1 MISAIQNNITGSKNC
16 VHISI
21 PTFIVCAEISLIV
34 CTYRTKRF
42 PVFFRM
48 DKDRI
53 VFRLMKIKERL

>member
-1 MISAIQNNITGSKNC
+1 MISTIQNNITGSKYC

-21 PTFIVCAEISLIV
+21 LALIMCTEISLIV
-34 CTYRTKRF
+34 RTYRTKRF

-48 DKDRI
+48 DKNRI